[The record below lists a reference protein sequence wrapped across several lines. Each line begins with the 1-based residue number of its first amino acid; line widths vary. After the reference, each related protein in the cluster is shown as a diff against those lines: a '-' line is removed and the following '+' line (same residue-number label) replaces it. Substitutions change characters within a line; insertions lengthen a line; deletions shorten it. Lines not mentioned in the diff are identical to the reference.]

1 MSETIQSSITQIES
15 EAIKRGARNSVFS
28 HSLFLLLINLVIG
41 AISYVLAWLLR
52 MNVELPLT
60 QDLLPTERWD
70 SVSHWWFVL
79 LVSQAFCLYVFGLFD
94 DLRRLRLRELFSR
107 LSLAVLSQVVSISF
121 LFYMANEIYPRSV
134 ILLFGLLNG
143 IGLTLW
149 YSFVR
154 SQLKTALRRVLVV
167 GRKGKEVSSFAKEIA
182 NSAEVSGIILA
193 GIACNKEDEAT
204 RDFSGIPFLGDLTE
218 IQEIVIRN
226 QIDEVIF
233 VSEETWRDRLL
244 NSLGQIQSERPVAY
258 AILPSVYEMAIGR
271 LQHINIHD
279 TPLIEVRENPNEPV
293 ERIMKRGF
301 DLILSTL
308 ILILTAPLFVLVA
321 IATFIGSPGPVFYLQ
336 ERIGYQ
342 GRAFK
347 LIKFRTM
354 IPDAERETG
363 EKLADKNDPRV
374 TRVGAFF
381 RRFRIDE
388 IPQFINVLKGDM
400 SFVGPR
406 PERPLFVRNFLRTL
420 PGYSERH
427 KVKPG
432 ITGLAQVRGYYDTS
446 VENKLKYDLA
456 YIYNQSFSLD
466 LMILLET
473 IKTVLIRPGS

>member
-1 MSETIQSSITQIES
+1 
-15 EAIKRGARNSVFS
+15 
-28 HSLFLLLINLVIG
+28 
-41 AISYVLAWLLR
+41 
-52 MNVELPLT
+52 
-60 QDLLPTERWD
+60 
-70 SVSHWWFVL
+70 
-79 LVSQAFCLYVFGLFD
+79 
-94 DLRRLRLRELFSR
+94 
-107 LSLAVLSQVVSISF
+107 
-121 LFYMANEIYPRSV
+121 
-134 ILLFGLLNG
+134 
-143 IGLTLW
+143 
-149 YSFVR
+149 
-154 SQLKTALRRVLVV
+154 
-167 GRKGKEVSSFAKEIA
+167 
-182 NSAEVSGIILA
+182 
-193 GIACNKEDEAT
+193 
-204 RDFSGIPFLGDLTE
+204 
-218 IQEIVIRN
+218 
-226 QIDEVIF
+226 
-233 VSEETWRDRLL
+233 
-244 NSLGQIQSERPVAY
+244 
-258 AILPSVYEMAIGR
+258 
-271 LQHINIHD
+271 
-279 TPLIEVRENPNEPV
+279 LIEVRENPNEPV

-308 ILILTAPLFVLVA
+308 ILILAAPLFVLVA

-374 TRVGAFF
+374 TRVGALL

-406 PERPLFVRNFLRTL
+406 PERPLFVRNFIKTL